1 MLSDRY
7 THSVALPP
15 TIPTSFVP
23 RQPVLVRKSV
33 SGYNPFLIV
42 SYVILGIWM
51 LVAGLVFAYEIYLTK
66 VAKQKSEELRTAQNN
81 IDQATVNDFIRLRD
95 RFTVAKD
102 VLNKHRLPSGFF
114 DELEVITIQNV
125 HFTSMK
131 LSVKDTGTATI
142 QMQGIARNF
151 NALAAQSTA
160 FANDKYLKGA
170 IFSGFTL
177 DSKDNSVAFQVS
189 ADIDSALID
198 NVATPEGAL
207 KPTFVP
213 VPTPIQTPP
222 QNATSSV
229 GVPAKSAPQTP

>member
-1 MLSDRY
+1 M
-7 THSVALPP
+7 ALPP

-42 SYVILGIWM
+42 SYIILGIWI
-51 LVAGLVFAYEIYLTK
+51 LVAGLVFAYQLYLTK
-66 VAKQKSEELRTAQNN
+66 VAEQKSEALRTAQNN

-102 VLNKHRLPSGFF
+102 LLNKHRLPSGFF
-114 DELEVITIQNV
+114 DELETITIQNV

-131 LSVKDTGTATI
+131 LSVKDSGTATI
-142 QMQGIARNF
+142 VMQGVAKNF

-160 FANDKYLKGA
+160 FANDKNFKGA

-189 ADIDSALID
+189 ADIDPVLMSNIAKPD
-198 NVATPEGAL
+198 GATVRAPL
-207 KPTFVP
+207 PTETP
-213 VPTPIQTPP
+213 V
-222 QNATSSV
+222 QNPSSSVKSATSSTQL
-229 GVPAKSAPQTP
+229 PAKSPSQTP